1 MKDPIKYYNKEYPD
15 VDEMVMIRIDNIGE
29 SCVNVTLMEYNIQ
42 GIIVF
47 KELWHR
53 RLRKRN
59 LRQAA
64 PIGRS
69 MPAQVM
75 SNRDDGSKVISLTK
89 KRITPEE
96 TKDFSKLFS
105 KNRKII
111 SMIENLSHIL
121 SLDFKD
127 LTKKIIHKLNEKYI
141 ENNEYDFDSIHDLME
156 TYNDDFSYLDFL
168 DLDANLK
175 ENFIDIIQK
184 NFKVE
189 DIKLSVKIA
198 LVSNSPQG
206 INTVKEILL
215 KHESENPDINM
226 YLDTSPYYIFETVT
240 TDLNKYKK
248 KLNDL
253 VSKTESDLLANNC
266 KFKLIEKSY

>member
-1 MKDPIKYYNKEYPD
+1 MKDPIKYYSKEYPD

-64 PIGRS
+64 PIGRT

-75 SNRDDGSKVISLTK
+75 SNKEDGSEVITLTK

-96 TKDFSKLFS
+96 TKEFSKIFS

-111 SMIENLSHIL
+111 SMVENLSHSL

-127 LTKKIIHKLNEKYI
+127 LCKKIIHKLNQEYV
-141 ENNEYDFDSIHDLME
+141 ECQDNEFESIHDLME
-156 TYNDDFSYLDFL
+156 SSHNDFSYLDSL
-168 DLDANLK
+168 DLDSKTK
-175 ENFIDIIQK
+175 EYFIEIIQK
-184 NFKVE
+184 NFRVE
-189 DIKLSVKIA
+189 EIKLFAKIA

-240 TDLNKYKK
+240 TDLNTYKK
-248 KLNDL
+248 KLNNLVTNVQTDL
-253 VSKTESDLLANNC
+253 VANNC
-266 KFKLIEKSY
+266 QFKLIQKSY